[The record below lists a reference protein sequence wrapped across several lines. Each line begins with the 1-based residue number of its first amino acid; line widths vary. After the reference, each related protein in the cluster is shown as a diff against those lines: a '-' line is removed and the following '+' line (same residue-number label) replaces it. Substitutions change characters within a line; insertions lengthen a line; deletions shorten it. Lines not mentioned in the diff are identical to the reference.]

1 MQMTCESE
9 VNTGVTYDPRYK
21 IMPTFFASEASVQEE
36 NGVLNIISTID
47 PVPFGLSG
55 IFRKK

>member
-1 MQMTCESE
+1 MQMTCETE
-9 VNTGVTYDPRYK
+9 VNTKVTYDPRYK

-36 NGVLNIISTID
+36 NGVSNIISEID

-55 IFRKK
+55 IVHSK